1 MKKRPIL
8 LIFGVVLVAV
18 YYLQHRMDVRSALLK
33 GFEIVQTKRERDVRL
48 LSAMTET
55 ILATGRQ
62 DVLEGHLTDA
72 IRVRWID
79 FYMVTYRD
87 EVVIFNSVRPLSDEA
102 YNTLASVHPP
112 DKMWEFRS
120 EFEPVGSIRGP
131 ASTDVEKIEEFR
143 FIETDL
149 GEGRR
154 LKLGFNLNR
163 EAFLAESDDR
173 RKDENRRI
181 FVLTIIVVMGVF
193 AFTFRDIFQ
202 LISVLRSK
210 GLRGLEEMKSLSKE
224 AEILK
229 QGLTGYQ
236 ATVKRLS
243 NVNRI
248 LGAQVLPSLRSELQS
263 GRQPP
268 YDFACTLVRTDINDF
283 TRIFH
288 SHPQDDF
295 LKTINEFFTESSHV
309 ISRYEGLIHEFV
321 GDEIIYYFKDENHRN
336 SFTAA
341 LACAAEL
348 GQIAERIHQ
357 RTSNKE
363 NPHSFRIKTSLAHG
377 SVRFGPL
384 LNGFSLAGAAL
395 IETTRVL
402 SQVSEKNENTVHFDS
417 RHLSL
422 LHGGVK
428 FEEAFRATLKGLDG
442 ERVILRYL
450 GHKSL
455 DEVLTT
461 DSNSDAVLQDY
472 RQEHELVAQ
481 FRYALSRADS
491 NLSKEVVS
499 LMRTIQVT
507 KCSETYRSEIL
518 TLLRDADKL
527 KGDSSIETL
536 KNLASFIGA
545 LPRLIP
551 ANSFTQEAGRLL
563 GRFLS
568 HTDPRVVANAI
579 EAMESFRSTG
589 FAELNAQLLDSPN
602 LRVAANALVF
612 MGKIEISKDVVRRT
626 RLLLES
632 QDLIQIGGGIY
643 VWGEIAGHHAIR
655 DMVYLKTHPEFLSLE
670 KKVRSIAAKH
680 PTLKRI
686 AEEALAK
693 SSGVE
698 NVDSVSAD
706 LAVS

>member
-8 LIFGVVLVAV
+8 LIFGFVLVAV
-18 YYLQHRMDVRSALLK
+18 YYLQYRMDVRSALLK
-33 GFEIVQTKRERDVRL
+33 GFEIVQTKRERDIRL

-55 ILATGRQ
+55 ILVTGRQ
-62 DVLEGHLTDA
+62 DILEGHLSDA

-79 FYMVTYRD
+79 FYMITYKD
-87 EVVIFNSVRPLSDEA
+87 EVIIFNSVRPLSDEA
-102 YNTLASVHPP
+102 YNTLAALHPP

-120 EFEPVGSIRGP
+120 KFEAVGSIRGP
-131 ASTDVEKIEEFR
+131 ASADVEKIEEFR
-143 FIETDL
+143 FVETDL

-163 EAFLAESDDR
+163 EAFLAESDDL

-181 FVLTIIVVMGVF
+181 FVLTILVVMGVF
-193 AFTFRDIFQ
+193 AFTFRDMFQ
-202 LISVLRSK
+202 LISVIRSK
-210 GLRGLEEMKSLSKE
+210 GLRGLEEIKSLSKE

-236 ATVKRLS
+236 DTVKRLS

-268 YDFACTLVRTDINDF
+268 YDFACTLVRTDINNF

-288 SHPQDDF
+288 SHPQEEF
-295 LKTINEFFTESSHV
+295 LKRINEFFTESSHV

-321 GDEIIYYFKDENHRN
+321 GDEIIYYFKAENHRN

-363 NPHSFRIKTSLAHG
+363 NPHSFRIKTALAHG
-377 SVRFGPL
+377 NVRFGPL
-384 LNGFSLAGAAL
+384 LNGFALAGASL

-402 SQVSEKNENTVHFDS
+402 SQVSEKNENTIHFDS

-428 FEEAFRATLKGLDG
+428 FEEGFRATLKGLDG

-455 DEVLTT
+455 GQFVST
-461 DSNSDAVLQDY
+461 DSNSDVVVQDY
-472 RQEHELVAQ
+472 RQEDELIEL
-481 FRYALSRADS
+481 FRNAVVRAET
-491 NLSKEVVS
+491 NLSKEVIN

-507 KCSETYRSEIL
+507 KCSDSYQSGIFAIL
-518 TLLRDADKL
+518 REANRPKS
-527 KGDSSIETL
+527 DSSLEAL

-551 ANSFTQEAGRLL
+551 ANSFTQEAGQLL
-563 GRFLS
+563 GQFLS
-568 HTDPRVVANAI
+568 HADPRVVANTI
-579 EAMESFRSTG
+579 EAMEAFRSTG
-589 FAELNAQLLDSPN
+589 FAELNTQLLDSPN

-612 MGKIEISKDVVRRT
+612 TGKIEISKDVVRRT

-632 QDLIQIGGGIY
+632 EDLIQISGGVY

-655 DMVYLKTHPEFLSLE
+655 DMVYLKTHPEFLNLE
-670 KKVRSIAAKH
+670 MKVRSIAAKH

-686 AEEALAK
+686 ADEALVK
-693 SSGVE
+693 SSGGE
-698 NVDSVSAD
+698 REDSASSD